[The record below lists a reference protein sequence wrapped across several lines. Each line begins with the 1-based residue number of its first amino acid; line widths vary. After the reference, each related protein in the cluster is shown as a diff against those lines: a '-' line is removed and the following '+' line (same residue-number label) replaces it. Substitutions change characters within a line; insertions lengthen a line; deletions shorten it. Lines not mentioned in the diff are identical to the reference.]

1 LNAPLAP
8 PLSLTLSDLGART
21 LLLDLDGTLI
31 DTVPDL
37 AAALNRVMAAR
48 GLAGFTLGETA
59 AMVGDGVARLVGRA
73 FVARGRTA
81 DAADVAEYSADYS
94 AHAVEASRPYPGV
107 ADALGRMAA
116 EGWGLAVCTNK
127 PEAPAR
133 ALLRA
138 FGLDG
143 LIRAVGGGD
152 SFPVRKPDP
161 RHLLATLAAAGG
173 SADRAVMV
181 GDHAND
187 VAAATGAGLPCIFAA
202 WGYGPPEM
210 AVGAAA
216 TATAFSEVPDLARAL
231 LDRRAALADQAV
243 PPR

>member
-1 LNAPLAP
+1 VTIH
-8 PLSLTLSDLGART
+8 SLTRT

-37 AAALNRVMAAR
+37 AAALNRLMAAR
-48 GLAGFTLGETA
+48 GLAGFTLAETA
-59 AMVGDGVARLVGRA
+59 SMVGDGVARLVERA
-73 FVARGRTA
+73 CAARGQA
-81 DAADVAEYSADYS
+81 AQAADVAAYSAEYA
-94 AHAVEASRPYPGV
+94 AHTAEASRLYPGV
-107 ADALGRMAA
+107 ADALGLMASQ
-116 EGWGLAVCTNK
+116 GWHLAVCTNK

-133 ALLRA
+133 ALLHA

-161 RHLLATLAAAGG
+161 HHLLATLAAAGG
-173 SADRAVMV
+173 SADLAVMV

-187 VAAATGAGLPCIFAA
+187 IAAATGAGVKCIFAA
-202 WGYGPPEM
+202 WGYGSPGM
-210 AVGAAA
+210 AAGASA
-216 TATAFSEVPDLARAL
+216 TATAFTEVPGLARAL
-231 LDRRAALADQAV
+231 LDGRAQAAQAA